1 MKPVLSLV
9 ALAVL
14 ASPAF
19 AKNET
24 STQDI
29 EVIEVT
35 ANFKQENLMKTEGS
49 ISVIDNNEIV
59 TRNALHSENLLG
71 AMANVNFSS
80 GASRGNFVQIR
91 GIGQRSEFVDPTN
104 PSVGLIIDGIN
115 YSGLGGAG
123 LLFDVDQVTLYRGPQ
138 GTVFGN
144 DAIAGVLKLDST
156 PAGSNQ
162 ESRILVS
169 AGTYNSASA
178 GFATGASLN
187 DDVHV
192 RLSAVKQESD
202 GYINNLFLNVEDTNN
217 IDESNVKL
225 KVNAQA
231 SEHLSINAVMHY
243 IDNDNGYDSFS
254 LDLNRDTYSDQP
266 GRDAQRTKAFGVTSV
281 YDGFDSVDVELVASS
296 LSSDLV
302 YSYDEDWAY
311 GQYSWLSDDPDYQ
324 PDPCDLSQ
332 GPCLADADGYSA
344 TDEYNRAR
352 QQNSVDLRVLSKE
365 GSGLSWVAGIYVN
378 QRDSDLTRKYTW
390 QSQDFVSVNEHKD
403 SAVYGQIG
411 YQLSAKS
418 ELTVGA
424 RIGQYDIDYS
434 DNAMITEVADDT
446 LYGFN
451 LSLKNQ
457 VNEQAMTYITF
468 ARSDRAGGVNGAA
481 LAEAGNIVDGELQ
494 GLLLSNSSFEPES
507 LYSTEFGVKGRSV
520 DNNLNVKLA
529 AFYHYRDNTQLK
541 SGITYLN
548 DGGGTK
554 FVDYIDNA
562 GSSRGYGL
570 EIETSYLLNDNIELY
585 YNVGYLET
593 KIKDYVSPEKASE
606 GLNMHNRQM
615 AHAPKYTFNV
625 GATYQAD
632 NGFYATVELM
642 GKDQFYYSD
651 SHNEQSHSYALTNLS
666 TGYQAQNWRVNLSA
680 NNVFDKQ
687 YGVRGF
693 LFGNDPRDFYASH
706 NYEQFGAPR
715 TVDLSL
721 EVKW

>member
-1 MKPVLSLV
+1 MKSALSLITLV
-9 ALAVL
+9 LL
-14 ASPAF
+14 ASPTF
-19 AKNET
+19 ANSDSAAKEY
-24 STQDI
+24 

-35 ANFKQENLMKTEGS
+35 SNFKQQNLMKTQGS
-49 ISVIDNNEIV
+49 ISVIDNEEIV
-59 TRNALHSENLLG
+59 ARNATHSENLLG

-138 GTVFGN
+138 GTAFGN

-156 PAGSNQ
+156 TAASDQ
-162 ESRILVS
+162 ESRLLLS

-178 GFATGASLN
+178 GFATGASIN

-192 RLSAVKQESD
+192 RLSAVRQVSD
-202 GYINNLFLNVEDTNN
+202 GYINNLFLGADDTNN

-225 KVNAQA
+225 KVKAQA
-231 SEHLSINAVMHY
+231 SEHLTLDAVMHY

-254 LDLNRDTYSDQP
+254 LDFNRDTYSDQP
-266 GRDAQRTKAFGVTSV
+266 GRDTQRTKAFGVTSV
-281 YDGFDSVDVELVASS
+281 YDGLDALNIELTASS

-324 PDPCDLSQ
+324 PDPCDVSQ
-332 GPCLADADGYSA
+332 GPCLAEADGYSA
-344 TDEYNRAR
+344 TDQYQRAR
-352 QQNSVDLRVLSKE
+352 KQNTVDLRLLSKE
-365 GSGLSWVAGIYVN
+365 GSALSWVAGVYFN
-378 QRDSDLTRKYTW
+378 LRDSDLTRKYTW
-390 QSQDFVSVNEHKD
+390 LSQDFVSVNEHND
-403 SAVYGQIG
+403 SAIYGQIG
-411 YQLSAKS
+411 YQLSDKS

-424 RIGQYDIDYS
+424 RVGQYDIDYN
-434 DNAMITEVADDT
+434 DNAMISEVADDT

-451 LSLKNQ
+451 ISLTNE
-457 VNEQAMTYITF
+457 VNEQAMTYLTF
-468 ARSDRAGGVNGAA
+468 ARSDRAGGINGAA
-481 LAEAGNIVDGELQ
+481 LAEAGDIIDAKRKA
-494 GLLLSNSSFEPES
+494 LLLANSSFEPES
-507 LYSTEFGVKGRSV
+507 LYSTEFGVKGRSL
-520 DNNLNVKLA
+520 DNDLNLKLA

-548 DGGGTK
+548 GSGGTK

-570 EIETSYLLNDNIELY
+570 EIETTYQFNDNIELY
-585 YNVGYLET
+585 YTVGYLKT
-593 KIKDYVSPEKASE
+593 KIKDYVSPEKASA
-606 GLNMHNRQM
+606 GTDMNNRQM

-625 GATYQAD
+625 GAHYRAD

-651 SHNEQSHSYALTNLS
+651 SHNEQSHSYALTYLN
-666 TGYQAQNWRVNLSA
+666 TGYQATDWRVNLSA

-693 LFGNDPRDFYASH
+693 YFGNDPRDYYASH

-715 TVDLSL
+715 TVDLSV
-721 EVKW
+721 EVNW